1 MCVPPA
7 VASAKALPASAL
19 PLAPTGRGPRGFEV
33 PANMGRPAGFNPCRR
48 QPVRDGGRWGRTAAA
63 RRRRRALEGSLFVL
77 RAAYPAPVYI
87 APLQAL
93 ACERGAAGRPPE
105 AAKPLVA
112 GFFCT
117 FWRRNTVLLCAALRR
132 RAEGEAVP
140 VDRHSL
146 AGRVSGAGSCLWRHQ
161 HARLAALASVARRM
175 RRPHAVL
182 IDSMVIW
189 PWEWWL
195 HRSARGIV
203 VGVARI
209 RGCHRRHPAASPGA
223 SAEMQRAL

>member
-7 VASAKALPASAL
+7 VASAKALGVLCPPPARAS
-19 PLAPTGRGPRGFEV
+19 RGPRGPKV
-33 PANMGRPAGFNPCRR
+33 PADMGHPAGLRPCRR
-48 QPVRDGGRWGRTAAA
+48 QPVRGGGRWGRTAAA
-63 RRRRRALEGSLFVL
+63 QRRRCALEGSPFVL
-77 RAAYPAPVYI
+77 CAAYPAPVYI
-87 APLQAL
+87 APLLAL
-93 ACERGAAGRPPE
+93 ARERGAAGRPPE

-182 IDSMVIW
+182 IGSMVIW
-189 PWEWWL
+189 PWEWRL